1 MKYILSSLRHAPV
14 IVGIL
19 FTLTIQSF
27 QVVTFAA
34 DSQFSDFQSI
44 RNVTDSKLTTV
55 NRIAVTLPI
64 LPEKGYAI
72 LETTTNR
79 LQPTFSRS
87 LFELNDIATTIAET
101 SPITTGKDNL
111 KDKDFKT
118 STRFDFDKSS
128 GYSFVVL
135 KLDKPI
141 NTTSLS
147 YYLDSNVQNPEE
159 IAIQS
164 KLSGGSNEYQTILS
178 RRENSNNSVSF
189 PDTLADTFK
198 VEFFHRQPLRIQELE
213 IGKPTNKLT
222 GYQIIWL
229 GRPGENYRMYTDS
242 QKYIDLPTEETVN
255 LANIDDTI
263 IPTTLGELETNPDFK
278 ESDTDK
284 DTIVDKSDNCPY
296 IFNTDQIDTDKN
308 GKGDIC
314 EDKDGD
320 GVLDGFDNCPT
331 FANRSQIDTDANKIG
346 DICEDKDNDKIPN
359 GTDNCPDTANL
370 DQKDTDQDKIGDACD
385 KNGESRW
392 LQNNQIINGEVL
404 GIGFAVIGGLGYMT
418 IRRRK

>member
-1 MKYILSSLRHAPV
+1 MKYILSSLKKLPIV
-14 IVGIL
+14 IGII
-19 FTLTIQSF
+19 FIITQSIQIT
-27 QVVTFAA
+27 TFAV
-34 DSQFSDFQSI
+34 DSQFGDFQSI
-44 RNVTDSKLTTV
+44 RKVEDAKLKNI
-55 NRIAVTLPI
+55 NRIAVTLPV

-87 LFELNDIATTIAET
+87 VFALNDITTTVSET
-101 SPITTGKDNL
+101 SPVTTSKDNL

-118 STRFDFDKSS
+118 STRFDFDKSN

-159 IAIQS
+159 IAVQS

-178 RRENSNNSVSF
+178 KRENSNNLVTF
-189 PDTLADTFK
+189 PDTFADTFK
-198 VEFFHRQPLRIQELE
+198 IEFFHRQPLRIQELE

-222 GYQIIWL
+222 GYEIIWL

-263 IPTTLGELETNPDFK
+263 IPTTLGEPESNVDFK

-284 DTIVDKSDNCPY
+284 DGIVDKLDNCPN
-296 IFNTDQIDTDKN
+296 ISNKDQQDTDKN
-308 GKGDIC
+308 GKGDVC

-320 GVLDGFDNCPT
+320 GVLDGFDNCSS
-331 FANRSQIDTDANKIG
+331 FANRNQIDTDANKIG
-346 DICEDKDNDKIPN
+346 DVCEDKDNDKIPN
-359 GTDNCPDTANL
+359 NIDNCPDVSNP
-370 DQKDTDQDKIGDACD
+370 DQKDTDQDKVGDACD

-392 LQNNQIINGEVL
+392 LQNNQIINGLVL
-404 GIGFAVIGGLGYMT
+404 VAGFAVIGGLSYLT
-418 IRRRK
+418 IRSKK